1 MKRTSRSASTA
12 QVWRPDPSARSRFR
26 GFTLVELLV
35 VISIIALLAGLLLPV
50 ILGAIKRAEVAKA
63 DGEVKA
69 IAAAVEHYQVEYSK
83 YPGQNAGTSDKQY
96 TSTDYKN
103 LIATLTG
110 SNINWNSANSN
121 PRGIVFLSVDQKSY
135 ATNNTGGNAQTGD
148 LADPWGNRF
157 EVVADW
163 NFDNKIDNPGNL
175 ADGENVYNRGVAVW
189 SYGPKG
195 SATVNKSEGTH
206 IRSWR

>member
-1 MKRTSRSASTA
+1 MNIAKSFRKFR
-12 QVWRPDPSARSRFR
+12 WR

-83 YPGQNAGTSDKQY
+83 YPGQNSGTADKQY
-96 TSTDYKN
+96 TGTDYKN

-110 SNINWNSANSN
+110 SNIVNWPSPYNSN
-121 PRGIVFLSVDQKSY
+121 PRGIVFLSVDQKSF
-135 ATNNTGGNAQTGD
+135 ATNNTGGNAQTGE

-157 EVVADW
+157 EVMADW
-163 NFDNKIDNPGNL
+163 NFDNKIDNPGNT

-189 SYGPKG
+189 SYGPKAV
-195 SATVNKSEGTH
+195 ATPNKTDGTH

>member
-1 MKRTSRSASTA
+1 MNIAKNLRKFR
-12 QVWRPDPSARSRFR
+12 WR

-83 YPGQNAGTSDKQY
+83 YPGQNTGTTDKRYNSGSDYQY
-96 TSTDYKN
+96 

-110 SNINWNSANSN
+110 TNNLTWNGAISN
-121 PRGIVFLSVDQKSY
+121 PRGIVFLSVDQKSMV
-135 ATNNTGGNAQTGD
+135 TNTPSGTALKGE
-148 LADPWGNRF
+148 LADPWGNRYD
-157 EVVADW
+157 VMADW
-163 NFDNKIDNPGNL
+163 NFDNKLDNPANT

-189 SYGPKG
+189 SYGPT
-195 SATVNKSEGTH
+195 APANTLNKSDGTH